1 MGTLQ
6 QSNSSKGAKEPDL
19 NDGEIVVDQK
29 ALKAYR
35 KNEKKL
41 EKEFQKIR
49 SDLEEIRQSFRYLE
63 DAGPHDDIYFRL
75 LQLEK
80 IVSEARKGGVFS
92 HGAKQHRKLLRKLN
106 ESPIE

>member
-6 QSNSSKGAKEPDL
+6 KSSYEEGTGSDQGSNVSEKE
-19 NDGEIVVDQK
+19 
-29 ALKAYR
+29 LKTYR

-41 EKEFQKIR
+41 EKEYQKIR
-49 SDLEEIRQSFRYLE
+49 GELEDIRQAFRYLE
-63 DAGPHDDIYFRL
+63 DATLYDDIYFRL

-80 IVSEARKGGVFS
+80 ITSQVRKGRLLS
-92 HGAKQHRKLLRKLN
+92 HGAKLHRKLLRKLS

>member
-6 QSNSSKGAKEPDL
+6 KSNGSHDFESNASIPAISEKDL
-19 NDGEIVVDQK
+19 K
-29 ALKAYR
+29 TYR

-41 EKEFQKIR
+41 EKEFQRIR
-49 SDLEEIRQSFRYLE
+49 GELEEIRQAFRYLE
-63 DAGPHDDIYFRL
+63 DASSHDDIYFRL

-80 IVSEARKGGVFS
+80 TTSEVRKGGLLS
-92 HGAKQHRKLLRKLN
+92 NGAKQHRKLLRKLN